1 MPKKLPKIL
10 TTIFF
15 LIFVFQLA
23 GLIFLLAV
31 PAPSQAIDFVP
42 QVGIGDDFKKGAST
56 TVPSSTK
63 MIGDYINAIY
73 KYAIGIVGILAA
85 VVLMFGGV
93 LWITAGGN
101 AERIGNAKSR
111 IGAALT
117 GLVLTL
123 ASYTILY
130 TVNPDLV
137 NFKITTI
144 QNVEDNKSTTTQSD
158 VYQCGQY
165 IDAENICGTKCEGNK
180 KCEKVVKGTV
190 SAKECPKTLN
200 GNGDYWLCTTLSGG
214 GLNCCT
220 DNNDSQCNS
229 GFVCNMKI
237 ITADCTGKGVCAVK
251 QDINGICGENPDCI
265 SNNCDTGWLAT
276 YRCQLGVNN

>member
-1 MPKKLPKIL
+1 MQKLFSKIL
-10 TTIFF
+10 TIMF
-15 LIFVFQLA
+15 LLAFILQLA

-31 PAPSQAIDFVP
+31 PAPSQAEEKKVYFVP
-42 QVGIGDDFKKGAST
+42 QVGIGDDFQKGTQKTVGDST
-56 TVPSSTK
+56 A
-63 MIGDYINAIY
+63 MIGEYINAIY

-144 QNVEDNKSTTTQSD
+144 GDVKDNSQESGAQGCTNSQHLDYETQEHMFSCGNIQLETCTCVSGEGEDKCSEKGAIKNCKSSNYECGVSSYSTSSNWDCETK
-158 VYQCGQY
+158 QCCIQCCSGECK
-165 IDAENICGTKCEGNK
+165 AEGPIMSIYNIKCK
-180 KCEKVVKGTV
+180 
-190 SAKECPKTLN
+190 
-200 GNGDYWLCTTLSGG
+200 
-214 GLNCCT
+214 
-220 DNNDSQCNS
+220 
-229 GFVCNMKI
+229 
-237 ITADCTGKGVCAVK
+237 
-251 QDINGICGENPDCI
+251 
-265 SNNCDTGWLAT
+265 
-276 YRCQLGVNN
+276 